1 MTWYVKIDITICG
14 GFITY
19 DEEIDKP
26 FIEEFL
32 ISISGFLF
40 QGILYLILSILMR
53 NGIITDKLYFLFEED
68 GNEFVIECKDLSDAM
83 QQRENYL
90 REISD
95 KTKIF
100 SQTALKE
107 YMENKGLKLIKI
119 NEER

>member
-1 MTWYVKIDITICG
+1 M
-14 GFITY
+14 
-19 DEEIDKP
+19 
-26 FIEEFL
+26 
-32 ISISGFLF
+32 
-40 QGILYLILSILMR
+40 
-53 NGIITDKLYFLFEED
+53 KLYFLFEED